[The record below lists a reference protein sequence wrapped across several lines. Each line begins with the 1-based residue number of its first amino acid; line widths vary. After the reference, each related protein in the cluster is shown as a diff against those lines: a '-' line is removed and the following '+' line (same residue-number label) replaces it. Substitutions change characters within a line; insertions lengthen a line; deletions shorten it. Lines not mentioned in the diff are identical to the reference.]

1 MYNQIKDLRKAIER
15 NHGLATSFL
24 VTADEKASQS
34 PHAKSNAAFYK
45 GRVSAFYEALG
56 FIDAALDEYENG
68 DQPTPA
74 EIATSDL
81 VDYKALMECCRP

>member
-1 MYNQIKDLRKAIER
+1 MYQEFLDLRTAIKR
-15 NHGLATSFL
+15 NHALAEMCLLSATG
-24 VTADEKASQS
+24 ER
-34 PHAKSNAAFYK
+34 AAFYR

-68 DQPTPA
+68 DQPTPV